1 MIHCSIQLELGLIR
15 PQSSQTLHHL
25 PFAEKTH
32 KTIRWSGLSFIACN
46 NRDIQ
51 FPLQGF
57 QNVMYTFFHH
67 SVDVD
72 CHRVSSPWN
81 EVRIGLRWHMSPCCW
96 CCSWM
101 RASLAYRCLPFVR
114 WTLYPCENNQRICPE
129 VGFIY
134 CNVRA
139 CVSLYS
145 LDKNVAAQSSSL
157 GMVSCFRG
165 ATLDVEHK
173 LTSYLIAVWSEC
185 RDRLHMLVH
194 CYSRIHVVEC
204 S

>member
-15 PQSSQTLHHL
+15 PQSSQTLYPHL
-25 PFAEKTH
+25 PFAEKYH
-32 KTIRWSGLSFIACN
+32 NRSVIWIVIYCVQKSG
-46 NRDIQ
+46 DIQ

-57 QNVMYTFFHH
+57 QNMLYTFFHH

-72 CHRVSSPWN
+72 CVVGSVPLEMRS
-81 EVRIGLRWHMSPCCW
+81 GLDWDGTSPCCW

-114 WTLYPCENNQRICPE
+114 WTMYPCENNWIWAE
-129 VGFIY
+129 GGSFI
-134 CNVRA
+134 VMWGH
-139 CVSLYS
+139 VSLHS

-157 GMVSCFRG
+157 GMVSSFRG

-173 LTSYLIAVWSEC
+173 LSYYCLE
-185 RDRLHMLVH
+185 RM
-194 CYSRIHVVEC
+194 
-204 S
+204 